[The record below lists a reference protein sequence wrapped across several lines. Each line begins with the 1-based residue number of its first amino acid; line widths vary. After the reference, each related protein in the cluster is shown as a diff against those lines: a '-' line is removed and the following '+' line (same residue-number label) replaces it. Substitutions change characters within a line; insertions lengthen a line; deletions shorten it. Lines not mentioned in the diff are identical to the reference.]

1 MVYQDP
7 FARSEQPEEIPV
19 ETTKSTPGGSDIPI
33 ETTPTRPPSQ
43 RPSQQPEMTEKA
55 QQQASQLADKAQQ
68 QVESRLTTQKTQA
81 SQGIQNLAGALE
93 QTSQQLRQQGQESLA
108 QYTTKV
114 ADQVEHLA
122 HYLNQHDINEL
133 IDQSQNYARQHPVP
147 FLAGAFA
154 LGFAASRFL
163 KSSAQPTPMQQSRR
177 AY

>member
-19 ETTKSTPGGSDIPI
+19 ETTESTRGERDIPI
-33 ETTPTRPPSQ
+33 ETSPTRPPTQ
-43 RPSQQPEMTEKA
+43 RSSQQPEMTEKA

-68 QVESRLTTQKTQA
+68 QVESRLATQKKQA
-81 SQGIQNLAGALE
+81 THGMQNLAGALE

-108 QYTTKV
+108 EYTTKA
-114 ADQVEHLA
+114 ADQVQHLA
-122 HYLNQHDINEL
+122 QYLNQHDINDL
-133 IDQSQNYARQHPVP
+133 IDQTQNYARQHPVP

-163 KSSAQPTPMQQSRR
+163 KSSAQPASTRPPQR